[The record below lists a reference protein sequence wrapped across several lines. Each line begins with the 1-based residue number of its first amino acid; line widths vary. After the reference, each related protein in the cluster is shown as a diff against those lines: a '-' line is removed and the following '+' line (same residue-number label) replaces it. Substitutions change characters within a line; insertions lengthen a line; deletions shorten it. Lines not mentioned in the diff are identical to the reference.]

1 MRYCMFCGNPME
13 DDDLFCTS
21 CGKAIVDDADDSSA
35 KKSAASEMM
44 AEDATITSTRHMR
57 NPNEAAGAGMAAGA
71 AYGAGH
77 AYGPDSPAGMRPES
91 NAYGHAPAGGAG
103 GGEYG
108 RAAAGGAGYG
118 AGRPASNG
126 GGYKTSDP
134 GRNPA
139 DSGGKKKSSKSPMYG
154 NPHVDS
160 AIESSRR
167 GRKADASR
175 LIMLA
180 TAAVLILILGALLFM
195 LGKPVK
201 SDEDEKEEN
210 PVAVLDESGKEDEKL
225 NQGQQQTAS
234 GQAAGDDQGAQ
245 NQSAGDS
252 QAAQNQDAH
261 AKEAEEAEKP
271 EEHES
276 QQVAAASA
284 DAAEDNA
291 AAQQDSGENT
301 AAAVEVG
308 DSAPAQQQNDN
319 GSVQTQEKEPAAA
332 ENSSGGWTTDEDGNE
347 VYYAGN
353 GEENTDYDQTGTPSS
368 DDEYILPDSDKRYYT
383 REELNKLSDYDL
395 QMAINEIYARHG
407 RKFDTE
413 SIRKYFESKSW
424 YHGTIAPAD
433 FDGNESK
440 YFNAYETANRE
451 LMIQIRD
458 QRGANLQW

>member
-1 MRYCMFCGNPME
+1 MWSTFLTTLRTNLREKSSLFW
-13 DDDLFCTS
+13 LFCFPILLSTMFLGMFGNLGATYEITTMRFAVVANGDYCKAEGAQQLIAAMQRTPVTPQG
-21 CGKAIVDDADDSSA
+21 CGT
-35 KKSAASEMM
+35 ASTAM
-44 AEDATITSTRHMR
+44 DV
-57 NPNEAAGAGMAAGA
+57 
-71 AYGAGH
+71 
-77 AYGPDSPAGMRPES
+77 
-91 NAYGHAPAGGAG
+91 
-103 GGEYG
+103 
-108 RAAAGGAGYG
+108 
-118 AGRPASNG
+118 
-126 GGYKTSDP
+126 
-134 GRNPA
+134 
-139 DSGGKKKSSKSPMYG
+139 DSGGTDL
-154 NPHVDS
+154 HDLLDLTAVDTS
-160 AIESSRR
+160 D
-167 GRKADASR
+167 DASR

-195 LGKPVK
+195 LVKPVK

>member
-71 AYGAGH
+71 AYGTGH
-77 AYGPDSPAGMRPES
+77 AYGPDSPASMRPES

-126 GGYKTSDP
+126 GGYKTADP
-134 GRNPA
+134 GRSPA
-139 DSGGKKKSSKSPMYG
+139 GSGGKKKSSKSPMYG

-195 LGKPVK
+195 LVKPVK

-276 QQVAAASA
+276 QHSLFLKRLKH
-284 DAAEDNA
+284 N
-291 AAQQDSGENT
+291 
-301 AAAVEVG
+301 
-308 DSAPAQQQNDN
+308 AQQQNDN

-440 YFNAYETANRE
+440 YFNQYETANRE

>member
-1 MRYCMFCGNPME
+1 
-13 DDDLFCTS
+13 
-21 CGKAIVDDADDSSA
+21 
-35 KKSAASEMM
+35 
-44 AEDATITSTRHMR
+44 
-57 NPNEAAGAGMAAGA
+57 
-71 AYGAGH
+71 
-77 AYGPDSPAGMRPES
+77 
-91 NAYGHAPAGGAG
+91 
-103 GGEYG
+103 
-108 RAAAGGAGYG
+108 
-118 AGRPASNG
+118 
-126 GGYKTSDP
+126 
-134 GRNPA
+134 
-139 DSGGKKKSSKSPMYG
+139 MYG

-195 LGKPVK
+195 LVKPVK

-234 GQAAGDDQGAQ
+234 GQAAGDDQGTQ

>member
-35 KKSAASEMM
+35 KKSADSEMM

-103 GGEYG
+103 
-108 RAAAGGAGYG
+108 YG

-126 GGYKTSDP
+126 GGYKTADP

-139 DSGGKKKSSKSPMYG
+139 GTGGKKKSSKSPMYG

-195 LGKPVK
+195 LVKPVK

>member
-1 MRYCMFCGNPME
+1 ME

-35 KKSAASEMM
+35 KKSADSEMM

-103 GGEYG
+103 
-108 RAAAGGAGYG
+108 YG

-126 GGYKTSDP
+126 GGYKTADP

-139 DSGGKKKSSKSPMYG
+139 GTGGKKKSSKSPMYG

-195 LGKPVK
+195 LVKPVK